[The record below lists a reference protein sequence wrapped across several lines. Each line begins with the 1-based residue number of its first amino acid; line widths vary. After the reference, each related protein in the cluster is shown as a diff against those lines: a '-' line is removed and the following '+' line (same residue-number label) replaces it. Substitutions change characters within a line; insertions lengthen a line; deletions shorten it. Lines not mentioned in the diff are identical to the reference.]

1 MSFGKITAVQDNSP
15 AARAGIK
22 PGDFIEKVDGEPPDD
37 PMTLGDR
44 LAEDAG
50 KTITLS
56 VRRDTPG
63 GQSEVLTKSVTLRV
77 PLWYEESVPGGTP
90 MSVPS
95 LGIAYKVLNIVHA
108 TAPDSPAA
116 KAELEQDGKPAAVAH
131 FVQGDQ
137 IAKAQFL
144 QGDAKVPD
152 GKEKLELPDPI
163 EFSAEKPNWPF
174 FSYCLQIV
182 PPGVKVRLTLT
193 DGRTTVLSPVDSGD
207 SFNPDRGLLNDSD
220 TTIYKAHGFSAAAA
234 AGARETLES
243 SLLIYR
249 FLNALITGRVSP
261 KNLGGPLSIFNAA
274 SDAASVG
281 PAQLLLFLTMLSAN
295 LAVINFLPI
304 PLLDGGHM
312 VFLILEGILRRPV
325 SERVVVA
332 FHYLGFVFIIS
343 LMLFVL
349 GLDFHLIPRTR

>member
-1 MSFGKITAVQDNSP
+1 MQ
-15 AARAGIK
+15 
-22 PGDFIEKVDGEPPDD
+22 
-37 PMTLGDR
+37 
-44 LAEDAG
+44 
-50 KTITLS
+50 
-56 VRRDTPG
+56 
-63 GQSEVLTKSVTLRV
+63 TKSVTLRE
-77 PLWYEESVPGGTP
+77 PQWYEDSVPDGTP

-108 TAPDSPAA
+108 TEPDSPAA
-116 KAELEQDGKPAAVAH
+116 RAELELDGKPASVAH

-137 IAKAQFL
+137 IAKAEFL
-144 QGDAKVPD
+144 PGDAKIPA
-152 GKEKLELPDPI
+152 GKEKVDLPSPI

-193 DGRTTVLSPVDSGD
+193 DGRSTVLTPIDSTD
-207 SFNPDRGLLNDSD
+207 SFNPDRGLQNDVEMKTFTAD
-220 TTIYKAHGFSAAAA
+220 GVVAAVQS
-234 AGARETLES
+234 GARETAES

-261 KNLGGPLSIFNAA
+261 KNLGGPWSIFKAA
-274 SDAASVG
+274 SEAANVG
-281 PAQLLLFLTMLSAN
+281 AAQLLLFLTMLSAN

-312 VFLILEGILRRPV
+312 VFLCLEAILRRPV

-343 LMLFVL
+343 LMIFVL
-349 GLDFHLIPRTR
+349 ALDSGLISRTH